1 MKLLLRAICAL
12 FLLSCAVRAQETDEE
27 DSSEFLDSSPDFSDL
42 IVYVPKLSIS
52 IGFRSLSGVN
62 ASFAGKATF
71 GGLEAIGTLE
81 SGTKHY
87 YHDGYVLL
95 DTRTMV
101 DSAGNTVSVEPDGKT
116 NNWQYANDNQET
128 SDTTTYQ
135 DASGN
140 TIFVGTG
147 YIAMHSYTV
156 DSDDTAFSKD
166 SKGTYGVELTG
177 SRQMGKLFGGRASW
191 LITTGFGI
199 NDISSTSEQNV
210 NGTLTTVTDYYS
222 LDGQA
227 GPGGSS
233 SSTTKVISD
242 TPLGRH
248 TDVTT
253 IEGEILNHYRLRGA
267 YLTFRAGPTLV
278 FPLFSRLSAT
288 ISAGGVLVYAGTNY
302 SVTEIFLPEAGNYL
316 VDGATDGASTILPGY
331 YADANLQWR
340 LTDNSDL
347 YFGAVYQS
355 SGSYTQTIEST
366 VEAGDTTSPTQ
377 VNYSR
382 YTARVDL
389 ASLQGFRAGF
399 ALRF

>member
-1 MKLLLRAICAL
+1 MKLLFRAICAL

-42 IVYVPKLSIS
+42 IVYVPKLSVS
-52 IGFRSLSGVN
+52 IGFRSLSGVK

-71 GGLEAIGTLE
+71 GGLDAIGTLE
-81 SGTKHY
+81 PGTKHY

-95 DTRTMV
+95 DTQTMV
-101 DSAGNTVSVEPDGKT
+101 DSAGNTVPVDPGERT
-116 NNWQYANDNQET
+116 NNWQYANANQET
-128 SDTTTYQ
+128 GTETSYVD
-135 DASGN
+135 SEGN
-140 TIFVGTG
+140 SVHVGKG

-156 DSDDTAFSKD
+156 DSEDTSFSKD

-177 SRQMGKLFGGRASW
+177 SRQMGKLFGGRATW

-199 NDISSTSEQNV
+199 NDISSSSDQNV
-210 NGTLTTVTDYYS
+210 NGTLTTVTDYYTS
-222 LDGQA
+222 PEDA
-227 GPGGSS
+227 PGPSSGS
-233 SSTTKVISD
+233 TIKVVGN
-242 TPLGRH
+242 TPIGRH
-248 TDVTT
+248 TEVTT
-253 IEGEILNHYRLRGA
+253 VEGEILNHYRLRGA

-288 ISAGGVLVYAGTNY
+288 ISAGGVLVYSGTNY

-366 VEAGDTTSPTQ
+366 VEAGDATSPTQ
-377 VNYSR
+377 VNYSK
-382 YTARVDL
+382 YTTRVDL